1 MTIASLNRV
10 AAALLAGLIFAP
22 AAAMAAQTINVPSG
36 QLISVEMLNDVGSRN
51 SNEGDPIAVRTI
63 EDFYVRGHLVLP
75 KGSPGY
81 GVVTHISRSGMFH
94 RGGEF
99 AFEIRRLVTPD
110 GSDIHVD
117 MLAATGDAERTTEH
131 NGNQVGAYLLFG
143 LGGVF
148 AHRGNDTLIPR
159 GALFH
164 VITESTPQI
173 SVVKYGTRPAEL
185 DDVLVSQRS

>member
-1 MTIASLNRV
+1 MTVNRIAAV
-10 AAALLAGLIFAP
+10 LLAGIMFAP
-22 AAAMAAQTINVPSG
+22 VAAKAAQTITVPSG

-63 EDFYVRGHLVLP
+63 EDFYVRGKLVLP

-131 NGNQVGAYLLFG
+131 NGSQVGSYLLFG
-143 LGGVF
+143 LSGVF
-148 AHRGNDTLIPR
+148 GHRGNDILIER

-164 VITESTPQI
+164 LVTESTPQI
-173 SVVKYGTRPAEL
+173 SVVKYGTHPAEL